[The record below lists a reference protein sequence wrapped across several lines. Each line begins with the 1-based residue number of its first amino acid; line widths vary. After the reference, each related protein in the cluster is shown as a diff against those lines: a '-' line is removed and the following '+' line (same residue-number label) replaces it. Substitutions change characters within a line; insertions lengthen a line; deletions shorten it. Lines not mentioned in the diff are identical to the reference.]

1 MLLIVA
7 VSLAGLFVLLGGV
20 VWLVLTPPRLTPL
33 VNRVATKYL
42 NAEVH
47 FDTVRLSLFENFPH
61 VSLELKNGEVIS
73 GVFAGIPD
81 SLRGYVPQRAD
92 SLLRF
97 KEFAVTLNL
106 PRLLAAQIAVRQ
118 LKLVDPDIYAFV
130 SPAGN
135 ANWNIYTS
143 ADTTADTTATDLSTI
158 FGIRVRELLLE
169 GGRIRY
175 ESRPDRWMRRSIRCI
190 CGYGGTAANVM
201 KSISEAKLRCSR
213 RPFVTPAPC
222 RCRFSGALHSI
233 RKIRAE
239 LRLISWLSRW
249 TISRQC
255 STAT

>member
-1 MLLIVA
+1 MDTSSIPEMTVSGPASGGNRPESLSGGAYPDQEKGKSRKPWWRRLIKVLLIVA

-118 LKLVDPDIYAFV
+118 LAL
-130 SPAGN
+130 PAG
-135 ANWNIYTS
+135 
-143 ADTTADTTATDLSTI
+143 DTKA
-158 FGIRVRELLLE
+158 
-169 GGRIRY
+169 
-175 ESRPDRWMRRSIRCI
+175 
-190 CGYGGTAANVM
+190 
-201 KSISEAKLRCSR
+201 
-213 RPFVTPAPC
+213 
-222 RCRFSGALHSI
+222 
-233 RKIRAE
+233 
-239 LRLISWLSRW
+239 
-249 TISRQC
+249 
-255 STAT
+255 

>member
-1 MLLIVA
+1 MDTSSMPEMTVSGPASGGNRPESLSGGAYPDQEKGKSRKPWWRRLIKVLLIVA

-106 PRLLAAQIAVRQ
+106 PRLLAAQ
-118 LKLVDPDIYAFV
+118 
-130 SPAGN
+130 N
-135 ANWNIYTS
+135 
-143 ADTTADTTATDLSTI
+143 
-158 FGIRVRELLLE
+158 
-169 GGRIRY
+169 
-175 ESRPDRWMRRSIRCI
+175 
-190 CGYGGTAANVM
+190 
-201 KSISEAKLRCSR
+201 R
-213 RPFVTPAPC
+213 RPPVEAGRSRYLRFCVSGGQCQLEYLYVCRYDRRYDGDRSFYDFRYPGARIAARRRAHTVRKPSRSGGGGARFAAFAATGAPQPT
-222 RCRFSGALHSI
+222 L
-233 RKIRAE
+233 
-239 LRLISWLSRW
+239 
-249 TISRQC
+249 
-255 STAT
+255 

>member
-1 MLLIVA
+1 M
-7 VSLAGLFVLLGGV
+7 
-20 VWLVLTPPRLTPL
+20 
-33 VNRVATKYL
+33 NRVATKYL

-175 ESRPDRWMRRSIRCI
+175 ESRPDRWMRLLDSLHLRLTGHCSQRYEIDFGGKASMAAGGRSL
-190 CGYGGTAANVM
+190 A
-201 KSISEAKLRCSR
+201 
-213 RPFVTPAPC
+213 PAPC
-222 RCRFSGALHSI
+222 RCRFSGALQFDT
-233 RKIRAE
+233 KNPAE